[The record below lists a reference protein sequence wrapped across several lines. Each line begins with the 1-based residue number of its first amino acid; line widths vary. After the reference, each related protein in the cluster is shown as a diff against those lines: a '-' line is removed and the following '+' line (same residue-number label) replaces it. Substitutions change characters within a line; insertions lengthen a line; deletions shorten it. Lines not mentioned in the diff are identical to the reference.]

1 VRSTS
6 ACACAAGF
14 GALPVGTMMARSA
27 EPSISASSSADGGGR
42 AAWRRHRASS
52 TSLTNHR
59 GDSGYSN
66 GLVSPPKKSPSPAH
80 EERPLTP
87 VRVDGP
93 TNTVIVAEEVDPREV
108 KTAALPSVEDAATPE
123 GPTTQPTPA
132 WPDTPV
138 GSPPTTQ
145 PTPAWSDEVAAEAME
160 DISTRPVARQA
171 PRPDVTAP
179 ELVAL
184 DSNAHL
190 RGVTTKPSKVPRLAL
205 SRSTRVLLLAS
216 SGVILLA
223 LSYVAAT
230 RRAPVMD
237 PSRPTPMAKASPTKP
252 LPKEPVP
259 KPVDATTV
267 PVAPKATPR
276 PPLTMEVQVDAG
288 RGLPPVTTTVPASI
302 VRLETEPMVKVSW
315 NGDDYGLTPV
325 LITMPV
331 GPNVISV
338 ENKDLGLKRTMTIT
352 ASPEERTFL
361 RYEFARGWVSVDRPA
376 TATLFVDGAKVK
388 DRTITLWEGRHRL
401 DVTFRNGQKAS
412 QVADIVRG
420 ETIEVFFEEPLPNE

>member
-1 VRSTS
+1 
-6 ACACAAGF
+6 
-14 GALPVGTMMARSA
+14 M
-27 EPSISASSSADGGGR
+27 
-42 AAWRRHRASS
+42 
-52 TSLTNHR
+52 
-59 GDSGYSN
+59 
-66 GLVSPPKKSPSPAH
+66 SPPKKSPRPAH

-93 TNTVIVAEEVDPREV
+93 TNTIIVAEEVDPREV
-108 KTAALPSVEDAATPE
+108 KTAALPSVEDASSPVD
-123 GPTTQPTPA
+123 PTTQPTPA
-132 WPDTPV
+132 WPDTPAD
-138 GSPPTTQ
+138 PPTTQ
-145 PTPAWSDEVAAEAME
+145 PTPAWSDEVAAEAVE
-160 DISTRPVARQA
+160 GISTRPVARPA

-184 DSNAHL
+184 DSKAQL

-205 SRSTRVLLLAS
+205 SQSTRLLLLAS

-223 LSYVAAT
+223 LGYVAAA

-237 PSRPTPMAKASPTKP
+237 PSRPTPMAKAPRAKP
-252 LPKEPVP
+252 PPMEPVP
-259 KPVDATTV
+259 KPVAPVDGTMGL
-267 PVAPKATPR
+267 VAPKEAPR
-276 PPLTMEVQVDAG
+276 PPLTMELQVDAG
-288 RGLPPVTTTVPASI
+288 RGLPLVTTTVPASI
-302 VRLETEPMVKVSW
+302 VRLETEPTVKVSW
-315 NGDDYGLTPV
+315 SGDDYGLTPV

-331 GPNVISV
+331 GPNVVTV

-352 ASPEERTFL
+352 AAPEERTFL

-376 TATLFVDGAKVK
+376 GATLFVDGAKVK

-420 ETIEVFFEEPLPNE
+420 ETIDVFFDEPLPNE